1 LEALTNP
8 ELHLGSHYHHL
19 RPPAARRAASSS
31 SSMMMMKMMAPEG
44 NREGHSKLKFDPY
57 VGAGGVFYFTPPG
70 TNPLIKQRQ
79 SSRDDDVKLGYTFQP
94 LEGTVRGREQSQW
107 NDTVR
112 SSEKKHIESSSW
124 RNEDVNDESRR
135 QGIMAP
141 NWHNENAKIE
151 THPKHMER
159 GTCHEM
165 HNGLYPSRQQ
175 QHNSTILAENWS
187 DQDHN
192 SERDY
197 AGHGRDQCLE
207 EAEGPRIFR
216 HGNHDDQRSTKHDYK
231 GDSEQKVGRTK
242 ERVAGSDEGDLF
254 PSKPASLSTQ
264 SEHYYTSQQRKKD
277 HALANRETL
286 EENSPTRRIPEARKL
301 CYEGCCK
308 RAMRIERSQ
317 HEDEQV
323 LKNWDKYASKFIY
336 PGGVTDNQDLHEPEY
351 MMHRETGEV
360 VRREER
366 DDGYKNQE
374 EDLVSEEESL
384 LCNHRHGPIWQ
395 QWKVG
400 RFKGAAELHI
410 PTNCQLQRKQTSDP
424 NQQQKERLHHVSSTK
439 TNLSKILRHQT
450 YHHHLRAAGEIGQG
464 QVEEDVGFGICGEE
478 NLSKATS
485 TSKVLGEQWESGTVL
500 GSPDIETGSAACC
513 AMSLKHSQSK
523 HKQKLLPLRHELKNS
538 VDHRNSDNHHEFS
551 CNNPV
556 NTVDNSDIDTCMKA
570 VVDCNEQGMR
580 RSNLGR
586 SSIFPIV
593 LPRFQQQQ
601 GFGPNCITFGTPII
615 NNLEFEADNRPDC
628 SCHNIGPPESSE
640 NKQQKGDKLPNVK
653 PASNCPP
660 TAAIRSVKYAPHME
674 VLGRHRYLY
683 DMSLLELV
691 NKLELEEE

>member
-1 LEALTNP
+1 
-8 ELHLGSHYHHL
+8 
-19 RPPAARRAASSS
+19 
-31 SSMMMMKMMAPEG
+31 
-44 NREGHSKLKFDPY
+44 
-57 VGAGGVFYFTPPG
+57 
-70 TNPLIKQRQ
+70 
-79 SSRDDDVKLGYTFQP
+79 
-94 LEGTVRGREQSQW
+94 
-107 NDTVR
+107 
-112 SSEKKHIESSSW
+112 
-124 RNEDVNDESRR
+124 
-135 QGIMAP
+135 
-141 NWHNENAKIE
+141 
-151 THPKHMER
+151 
-159 GTCHEM
+159 
-165 HNGLYPSRQQ
+165 
-175 QHNSTILAENWS
+175 
-187 DQDHN
+187 
-192 SERDY
+192 
-197 AGHGRDQCLE
+197 
-207 EAEGPRIFR
+207 
-216 HGNHDDQRSTKHDYK
+216 
-231 GDSEQKVGRTK
+231 
-242 ERVAGSDEGDLF
+242 
-254 PSKPASLSTQ
+254 
-264 SEHYYTSQQRKKD
+264 
-277 HALANRETL
+277 
-286 EENSPTRRIPEARKL
+286 
-301 CYEGCCK
+301 
-308 RAMRIERSQ
+308 
-317 HEDEQV
+317 
-323 LKNWDKYASKFIY
+323 
-336 PGGVTDNQDLHEPEY
+336 

-439 TNLSKILRHQT
+439 TNSSEILRHQT

-615 NNLEFEADNRPDC
+615 NNLEFEADNRPNC

-640 NKQQKGDKLPNVK
+640 NQQQKGDKLPNVK
-653 PASNCPP
+653 PTSNCPP

-691 NKLELEEE
+691 NKLELEE